1 MKNKKHQTIDNQ
13 SFSKLVYKF
22 KAMSILRLLLVIS
35 SLYCTLIWGC
45 QTSTPESTKNKPATE
60 LQLARATLDSCALF
74 IPLWKEKM
82 DSLSKINEFE
92 ALKIQNNLNI
102 LEENIQDL
110 QQLCAIAPSSLG
122 KAEELKNHFLQLST
136 QTQYVQALLASGKA
150 IYAEHSQ
157 SFGKWKKE

>member
-1 MKNKKHQTIDNQ
+1 
-13 SFSKLVYKF
+13 
-22 KAMSILRLLLVIS
+22 MSILRLLAIS
-35 SLYCTLIWGC
+35 SLCCILTWGC
-45 QTSTPESTKNKPATE
+45 QTFTPESTKNKPATE

-102 LEENIQDL
+102 LEENLQDL
-110 QQLCAIAPSSLG
+110 QKLTALDLKSFP
-122 KAEELKNHFLQLST
+122 KTEELNNHLLQLST

-150 IYAEHSQ
+150 IYEEHSQ